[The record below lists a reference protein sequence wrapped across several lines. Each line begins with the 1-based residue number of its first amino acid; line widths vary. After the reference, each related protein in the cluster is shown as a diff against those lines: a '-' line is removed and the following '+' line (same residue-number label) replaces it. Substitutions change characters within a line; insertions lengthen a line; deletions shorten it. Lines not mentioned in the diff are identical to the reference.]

1 MTATTKQA
9 QMQDVGNVLDVEKS
23 VIDALIEVSK
33 SIDRAIDSFGL
44 TPNQELDLYT
54 ALMSVLETLAVG
66 IIGDDEDEKPE
77 TDSIDPCSQTLQR
90 SGCCHGTLRS

>member
-1 MTATTKQA
+1 MA
-9 QMQDVGNVLDVEKS
+9 NVEKEAVEAMPSEVEKS
-23 VIDALIEVSK
+23 VNDALIEVSK

-77 TDSIDPCSQTLQR
+77 TIQ
-90 SGCCHGTLRS
+90 

>member
-1 MTATTKQA
+1 MTATTKQTLL
-9 QMQDVGNVLDVEKS
+9 QDVDNVLDLERS
-23 VIDALIEVSK
+23 VNDALVEVSK

-66 IIGDDEDEKPE
+66 IIGDDEDVKIE
-77 TDSIDPCSQTLQR
+77 TIQ
-90 SGCCHGTLRS
+90 